1 MPEYRIE
8 SVELSDMKALEAAW
22 LELQK
27 RADCSFF
34 QSWGWVGTWLSR
46 IADELSPQLVTVYSG
61 NQPVGL
67 GIFISTE
74 VIRHHI
80 LRSRSMFLNEA
91 PFNGNN
97 MVIEYNG
104 MLVARGHEPGVYAQT
119 LQFLLRH
126 FPAVDEFYFG
136 AMSSVT
142 ELEASIKISR
152 HAVKYICQQVS
163 TSWSVSL
170 DYIGDSLEEYLATIG
185 KNRRLQIKRSL
196 RLYNEDALVQIDE
209 AGTVEQALSFFDG
222 LKELHTRRWKSRRQS
237 GSFANAR
244 WEMFHRALIS
254 SCFKQGEIQLLKV
267 HNANGEIAYLYN
279 FIWRKRVYVLQTGF
293 VMSDDKRLM
302 PGYVAHTLAVI
313 YNKNKG
319 MEIYDLMHGD
329 DLYKKLLCNQ
339 KQRLYWSVIQRKK
352 LRFVMEDAA
361 RSIKRKFI

>member
-1 MPEYRIE
+1 MSEYRVE
-8 SVELSDMKALEAAW
+8 SAELSDINALEAVW
-22 LELQK
+22 LELQQ

-34 QSWGWVGTWLSR
+34 QSWGWIGTWLSR
-46 IADELSPQLVTVYSG
+46 IADELSPQVVTVYSG

-67 GIFISTE
+67 GIFISAEIT
-74 VIRHHI
+74 RHHI

-126 FPAVDEFYFG
+126 FPTVDEFYFG

-142 ELEASIKISR
+142 ELEASIKKCGYS
-152 HAVKYICQQVS
+152 VKYICQQAS
-163 TSWSVSL
+163 TSWSVIL
-170 DYIGDSLEEYLATIG
+170 DDIGGSLEEYLATIG

-196 RLYNEDALVQIDE
+196 RIYNEEALVQIDE
-209 AGTVEQALSFFDG
+209 AETVEQALSFFDG
-222 LKELHTRRWKSRRQS
+222 LKKLHTKRWHSCGKS
-237 GSFANAR
+237 GSFANTR
-244 WEMFHRALIS
+244 WEIFHRALIS

-267 HNANGEIAYLYN
+267 YNENGEIAYLYN

-302 PGYVAHTLAVI
+302 PGYVAHTLAII

-319 MEIYDLMHGD
+319 MEIYDLMFGD

-339 KQRLYWSVIQRKK
+339 KQKLYWSVVQRKK
-352 LRFVMEDAA
+352 LRFALEDAA
-361 RSIKRKFI
+361 KFLLSKFK